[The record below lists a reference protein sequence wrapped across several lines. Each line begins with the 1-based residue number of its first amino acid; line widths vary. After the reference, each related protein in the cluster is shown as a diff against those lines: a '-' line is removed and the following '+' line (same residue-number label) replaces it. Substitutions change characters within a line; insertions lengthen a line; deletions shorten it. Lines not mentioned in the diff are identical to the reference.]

1 MVSSE
6 SAVRKAP
13 TAACLRL
20 ETARHGA
27 KRRALSARGWTARG
41 CIAKLAFLGLQDGGD
56 KVDTAKL
63 LGGRAYTSEM
73 TDSAAVI
80 ADYFDATAVV
90 GVEQVR
96 RLALIVR
103 FSA

>member
-1 MVSSE
+1 
-6 SAVRKAP
+6 
-13 TAACLRL
+13 
-20 ETARHGA
+20 
-27 KRRALSARGWTARG
+27 
-41 CIAKLAFLGLQDGGD
+41 
-56 KVDTAKL
+56 
-63 LGGRAYTSEM
+63 M

-103 FSA
+103 FGA